1 VSQPVRQLLNAPGFV
16 VPCGAMQISSL
27 VAFLVGTL
35 LATAT
40 LSNEAS
46 AQTYPARPERLPAFG
61 RSVASD
67 DDTTSLL
74 VNPANLAFLP
84 AAELRWQSVY
94 LEEDALAL
102 WQGHAIAGGTPI
114 PIVPLATGLRFDIV
128 DPPAASHASNYQ
140 WLTWG
145 LALRTSD
152 TAALG
157 FSLQR
162 SYSET
167 SRFRGLSSWSFGLST
182 RPLDVLGL
190 AFAAHDIN
198 GPRNRAGGRM
208 HPAYDMGLVLRPIA
222 SRLLELG
229 LEARYQDDPV
239 GYWIPRAS
247 LGIGIPYVGQIRA
260 DFKVIDPNE
269 EARDRQW
276 LASAMLAIDLNGASA
291 SSELAIGPIVGTGL
305 GRDSRWHASTN
316 VATEIA
322 LKGYREQ
329 TGLNLPRYA
338 ARFRIESTPDA
349 RQHVA
354 LLGRL
359 WTLADDP
366 AAAAVVL
373 EIRTGPADSLAHV
386 QELRDAIALLRQNGK
401 RVLCH
406 LEDAS
411 GSAVYLCSAA
421 DRILINPGGGVRF
434 AGLSS
439 SYYYF
444 KSLLDKLGIRAEIVR
459 IGDHKSAPE
468 SFTRDG
474 STEVS
479 ARDKIDL
486 LQQDERRLVAETAAG
501 RGLAPD
507 VLRERIAHGP
517 FVASE
522 AKLAGLVDGYA
533 YDDGIEASV
542 NELVG
547 EPVQLILDPP
557 APRAPKYFGSVP
569 GIAII
574 YVDGDLVDGR
584 SQTIPL
590 LGMEIA
596 GSYTIADALRQVRE
610 DPLVGAVVVRVE
622 SPGGSSMASEVIWRE
637 VQLTAAAKPT
647 IVSMGGVAAS
657 GGYYVAAS
665 ASRIFANPL
674 TVTGSIGI
682 FYGKADVSGL
692 LKKLGVNVETY
703 KTAPNAD
710 AESLFRPYTPEERRE
725 LERKVGQFYSLF
737 LSRVAIGRNMTQ
749 QAVDAV
755 GRGRVWTG
763 EQAAARGLVDELGG
777 LRQALEYVRRVADL
791 PKHAPIQELP
801 PPNQS
806 LIGRLLGIQGVDSHE
821 QLPLPAQVNQMVRAL
836 GPFVI
841 HSGERPL
848 ARMEYTVI
856 SE

>member
-1 VSQPVRQLLNAPGFV
+1 MHIRRFLAFLG
-16 VPCGAMQISSL
+16 GAVLAAAISS
-27 VAFLVGTL
+27 
-35 LATAT
+35 
-40 LSNEAS
+40 SRAS
-46 AQTYPARPERLPAFG
+46 AQTVPARPERLPAFG

-67 DDTTSLL
+67 DDTTSLV

-84 AAELRWQSVY
+84 APEFRWNSTY

-102 WQGHAIAGGTPI
+102 WQGHAVAVGTPV
-114 PIVPLATGLRFDIV
+114 PIVPLATGLRFDII
-128 DPPAASHASNYQ
+128 DPPAATPARNYQ

-145 LALRTSD
+145 LALHTSD

-157 FSLQR
+157 FSWQR

-167 SRFRGLSSWSFGLST
+167 SLFHGLSSWSFGLST

-190 AFAAHDIN
+190 AFAAHDVN
-198 GPRNRAGGRM
+198 GPRSRAGGRM
-208 HPAYDMGLVLRPIA
+208 HPGYDMGLVLRPIA
-222 SRLLELG
+222 SRSIELG
-229 LEARYQDDPV
+229 LEARYQDDPI
-239 GYWIPRAS
+239 GYWVPRAS
-247 LGIGIPYVGQIRA
+247 LGIGIPYVGQLRG

-269 EARDRQW
+269 EARHREW
-276 LASAMLAIDLNGASA
+276 LASAMLVIDLNGASA
-291 SSELAIGPIVGTGL
+291 SSEFGIGPVVGTGL
-305 GRDSRWHASTN
+305 GRGSRWHASTN
-316 VATEIA
+316 LATEIA
-322 LKGYREQ
+322 IKGYREQ
-329 TGLNLPRYA
+329 TGLDVPRYA
-338 ARFRIESTPDA
+338 ARLRIESTPDA
-349 RQHVA
+349 REHVA
-354 LLGRL
+354 LLDRL

-373 EIRTGPADSLAHV
+373 ELRTRPASSLAHV
-386 QELRDAIALLRQNGK
+386 QELRDALGLLRQNRK

-411 GSAVYLCSAA
+411 GSAIYLCSAA

-434 AGLSS
+434 AGMSS
-439 SYYYF
+439 SYFYF

-479 ARDKIDL
+479 AKDKIDL
-486 LQQDERRLVAETAAG
+486 LQQYERRLIAETAAG

-507 VLRERIAHGP
+507 LLRERIAHGP
-517 FVASE
+517 FVSSE

-533 YDDGIEASV
+533 YDDEIEAAV
-542 NELVG
+542 NELVE
-547 EPVQLILDPP
+547 EPVQLIMDPP
-557 APRAPKYFGSVP
+557 APRAPKYFGGVP
-569 GIAII
+569 RVALI
-574 YVDGDLVDGR
+574 YVEGDLVDGR
-584 SQTIPL
+584 SQTIPVF
-590 LGMEIA
+590 GMQIA
-596 GSYTIADALRQVRE
+596 GSYTLADALRQVRE

-657 GGYYVAAS
+657 GGYYLAAS

-692 LKKLGVNVETY
+692 LRKIGVNIETY
-703 KTAPNAD
+703 KTGPHAD
-710 AESLFRPYTPEERRE
+710 AESLFRPYTPEERQE
-725 LERKVGQFYSLF
+725 LKRKVGQFYSLF

-755 GRGRVWTG
+755 GRGQVWTG

-777 LRQALEYVRRVADL
+777 LRQALEYVRRMADL

-806 LIGRLLGIQGVDSHE
+806 LIGRLLGLQGVDSRE
-821 QLPLPAQVNQMVRAL
+821 QLPLPAQVNEMVRAL
-836 GPFVI
+836 GPFVV
-841 HSGERPL
+841 HSGDRPL
-848 ARMEYTVI
+848 ARMEYTLI
-856 SE
+856 GE

>member
-1 VSQPVRQLLNAPGFV
+1 MQL
-16 VPCGAMQISSL
+16 SSL
-27 VAFLVGTL
+27 VAFLGGAL
-35 LATAT
+35 LAAAT
-40 LSNEAS
+40 LSGEAS
-46 AQTYPARPERLPAFG
+46 AQTVPARPERLPAFG

-67 DDTTSLL
+67 DDTTSLV

-84 AAELRWQSVY
+84 AAELRWNSMY

-102 WQGHAIAGGTPI
+102 WQGHAIAVGTPI

-128 DPPAASHASNYQ
+128 DPPAATNALNYQ

-145 LALRTSD
+145 LALRTSE

-157 FSLQR
+157 FSWQR
-162 SYSET
+162 SYSE
-167 SRFRGLSSWSFGLST
+167 SARFHGLSSWSLGLTT
-182 RPLDVLGL
+182 RPLDYLGV
-190 AFAAHDIN
+190 AVAAHDIN
-198 GPRNRAGGRM
+198 GPRNRSGGSM
-208 HPAYDMGLVLRPIA
+208 HPAFDMGLVLRPIA

-229 LEARYQDDPV
+229 IETRYQDDPI
-239 GYWIPRAS
+239 GYWTPRAS
-247 LGIGIPYVGQIRA
+247 LGIGIPYVGQLRG

-269 EARDRQW
+269 EAREREW
-276 LASAMLAIDLNGASA
+276 LASAMLVIDLNGPSA
-291 SSELAIGPIVGTGL
+291 STELGIGPVVGSGL
-305 GRDSRWHASTN
+305 GRGSRWHASTN
-316 VATEIA
+316 LATDIA
-322 LKGYREQ
+322 IKGYREQ
-329 TGLNLPRYA
+329 TGLDVPPYA

-349 RQHVA
+349 REHVA
-354 LLGRL
+354 LLDRL

-373 EIRTGPADSLAHV
+373 ELRTAPADSLAHV
-386 QELRDAIALLRQNGK
+386 QELRDAMALLRQNGK

-411 GSAVYLCSAA
+411 GAAIYLCSAA
-421 DRILINPGGGVRF
+421 NRVLINPGGGVRF
-434 AGLSS
+434 AGMSS

-479 ARDKIDL
+479 AQDKIDL
-486 LQQDERRLVAETAAG
+486 LQQYERRLIAETAAG
-501 RGLAPD
+501 RGLTPE
-507 VLRERIAHGP
+507 VLRERISRGP
-517 FVASE
+517 FVSSE

-533 YDDGIEASV
+533 YDDEIEAAV
-542 NELVG
+542 NDLVG
-547 EPVQLILDPP
+547 APVELILDPP
-557 APRAPKYFGSVP
+557 AARAPKYFGSVP
-569 GIAII
+569 GIALI

-584 SQTIPL
+584 SETVPVF
-590 LGMEIA
+590 GMEIA
-596 GSYTIADALRQVRE
+596 GSYTLADALRQVRE

-637 VQLTAAAKPT
+637 VQLTAAVKPT
-647 IVSMGGVAAS
+647 VVSMGGVAAS
-657 GGYYVAAS
+657 GGYYLAAS

-692 LKKLGVNVETY
+692 LRKIGVNIEIY
-703 KTAPNAD
+703 KTGPRAD
-710 AESLFRPYTPEERRE
+710 AESLFRPYTAEERRE

-755 GRGRVWTG
+755 GRGQVWTG
-763 EQAAARGLVDELGG
+763 EQAVARGLVDELGG

-806 LIGRLLGIQGVDSHE
+806 LIGKILGVPGVDAR
-821 QLPLPAQVNQMVRAL
+821 QTLPLPPQLNEMVRAL
-836 GPFVI
+836 GPFVV
-841 HSGERPL
+841 HSGDRPL

-856 SE
+856 GE